1 MELRH
6 LRYFVAVADEATFVA
21 AARRLGVAQPAL
33 TRQIHALERELD
45 VELLE
50 RGPRGVRLTL
60 AGDVALRSARHIL
73 HQVDDAAKRAVGA
86 GLGTTGRCV
95 VCAGVRAL
103 ATGLIG
109 RIIERMAQRFPDIE
123 LGVIEG
129 AFQRQTDALR
139 LAEADIGIGLP
150 TIPDDRDLTS
160 RTIDED
166 VFDHAALPKSH
177 PLARRRRLALAD
189 LSGET
194 FIGYSAPTAFEFTR
208 RLRAE
213 FARHGFTPAGVREY
227 DQAFAV
233 AAAVEGGQGWT
244 LLNHES
250 RSLVA
255 PDMTLIPI
263 TNFAIRIPHAL
274 AWRTSE
280 RRPVVFT
287 VLDEIAALVAEERAE
302 RDRREPPADGVPS
315 PTRCLQEQNGA
326 VAPSAVLELRH
337 LRYFCSVVDAG
348 SFGRAA
354 EQLGLTQ
361 PALSRQVA
369 DLERVVAIPLL
380 ERAARG
386 VTTTPAG
393 EAFSQSAR
401 RILDEVGTLS
411 AEVQRAR
418 RGVAARCVVAGVPSP
433 LARGL
438 ASTLLRECRLELPD
452 LDLVFEDLA
461 TPAQPAALRAGDVD
475 LGMCHSS
482 PLGAAEEQDVERSRL
497 VSDTMNCA
505 LLRAGDALAR
515 KPEVTFQELADVPFL
530 FAERSFQP
538 ALYDEVFDVF
548 DQLGFRPRVD
558 ATYPGL
564 RTVWALVADGHGW
577 ALGFASQCDAPP
589 AGTVAVPIKG
599 FSMPWGLDLLMR
611 SDESRPVVLDVA
623 DRLRRLARTS

>member
-50 RGPRGVRLTL
+50 RGPRGVRLTP

-95 VCAGVRAL
+95 ICAGVRAL

-109 RIIERMAQRFPDIE
+109 RIIERMTHRFPDIE

-139 LAEADIGIGLP
+139 LGEADIGIGLP
-150 TIPDDRDLTS
+150 TITDDRDLTS

-177 PLARRRRLALAD
+177 RLARRRRLSLAD
-189 LSGET
+189 LASET
-194 FIGYSAPTAFEFTR
+194 FIGYSAPTAFEYTR

-213 FARHGFTPAGVREY
+213 FARHGFNPAAVREY

-263 TNFAIRIPHAL
+263 TDFAIRIPHAL

-280 RRPVVFT
+280 RRPIVFT
-287 VLDEIAALVAEERAE
+287 VLDEIAVLLAEERAA
-302 RDRREPPADGVPS
+302 RDGRSQGPNGMKDLVGC
-315 PTRCLQEQNGA
+315 PTVQNEG

-348 SFGRAA
+348 TFGRAA

-369 DLERVVAIPLL
+369 DLERVVAIALL

-433 LARGL
+433 LSRGL
-438 ASTLLRECRLELPD
+438 ASALLRECRVELPD

-461 TPAQPAALRAGDVD
+461 TPAQPVALRAGEVD

-482 PLGAAEEQDVERSRL
+482 PLSVAEEQGIERSRL

-505 LLRAGDALAR
+505 LLPKGDPLAR
-515 KPEVTFQELADVPFL
+515 RREITLLDLAEVPFL
-530 FAERSFQP
+530 FADRGFQP
-538 ALYDEVFDVF
+538 TLYDEVFHLF

-558 ATYPGL
+558 ATYQGL
-564 RTVWALVADGHGW
+564 RTVWTLVAEGHGW
-577 ALGFASQCDAPP
+577 ALGFASQCDSPP
-589 AGTVAVPIKG
+589 GGTVAVPIRG

-611 SDESRPVVLDVA
+611 ADESRSIVLDVA
-623 DRLRRLARTS
+623 DRLRRLARTT